1 MNAAKKSIGTNSATY
16 AAYGAWAGRPNRGE
30 THILP
35 ATRERISV
43 ARDQAFGEDG
53 MNLSIVAPALA
64 AALLAAG
71 CAESGSESGAPQ
83 TPAFDGAAYEIVD
96 LSHEFGPDTVYWP
109 NTPLRFEHNV
119 IFEGERED
127 GLFYSAFS
135 FAMPEHGG
143 THLDAPYHFHPGG
156 DTAEAVPLSR
166 LVAPAAVIDVT
177 AQAAADPLYRL
188 TADDVRAFE
197 AEHGEIAAGTIVLL
211 RTGWSRFWRDAQAY
225 LGGTD
230 AANLSFP
237 SFGVD
242 AARLLV
248 EERRA
253 AALGIDTGSTDY
265 GPSTDFPVHR
275 IMGAANTPG
284 FENLTNLDRL
294 PPKGAFIVALPTKI
308 AGGSGGPLRAIAF
321 VPKEQR

>member
-1 MNAAKKSIGTNSATY
+1 MN
-16 AAYGAWAGRPNRGE
+16 P
-30 THILP
+30 
-35 ATRERISV
+35 
-43 ARDQAFGEDG
+43 
-53 MNLSIVAPALA
+53 SIVAPAM
-64 AALLAAG
+64 AALMLVSA
-71 CAESGSESGAPQ
+71 CAERGNESGAAQP
-83 TPAFDGAAYEIVD
+83 PAFDPAAYEIID
-96 LSHEFGPDTVYWP
+96 LSHEFGPNTVYWP
-109 NTPLRFEHNV
+109 NTPLRFEHDV

-143 THLDAPYHFHPGG
+143 THLDAPYHFHREG

-177 AQAAADPLYRL
+177 EQAAADPLYRL

-197 AEHGEIAAGTIVLL
+197 AEHGAVAAGTILLL
-211 RTGWSRFWRDAQAY
+211 RTGWSRFWPDAQAY

-237 SFGVD
+237 SFGAD

-248 EERRA
+248 EERRV

-275 IMGAANTPG
+275 IMAAANTPG

-294 PPKGAFIVALPTKI
+294 PPTGAVVVALPTKI

-321 VPKEQR
+321 IPKAE